1 MIILIQS
8 FYRTAIVFMFL
19 FQIFFS
25 VKFHW
30 IHFNL
35 IDIGFWGKKRPDE
48 AKFIGS
54 FGYFGEV
61 IVYFLWSAIQFLA
74 FTKAWIHGVTSSAW
88 RACG

>member
-1 MIILIQS
+1 MDVEKTPIQS
-8 FYRTAIVFMFL
+8 ISTLLTLVFG
-19 FQIFFS
+19 
-25 VKFHW
+25 V
-30 IHFNL
+30 
-35 IDIGFWGKKRPDE
+35 KKRPDE